1 MELRL
6 ERLGGGSRR
15 RGGLGGVA
23 FRLCQH
29 FPTLRLEAGLLLLEL
44 THELTLEVG
53 EVVALALKLVVL
65 GVPRVVRLLLKAL
78 HLLAVVRLEFGDACR
93 LAPKLALTLGEGGL
107 RLRKGRLSFLR
118 RRAVGHRRGVE
129 ALELGVAILEEL
141 EIVPEIHRELLELLL
156 GLRELRLLAAKAV
169 LDVASARV
177 ELAHA
182 LLGERDE
189 LL

>member
-1 MELRL
+1 M
-6 ERLGGGSRR
+6 
-15 RGGLGGVA
+15 A
-23 FRLCQH
+23 Y
-29 FPTLRLEAGLLLLEL
+29 
-44 THELTLEVG
+44 
-53 EVVALALKLVVL
+53 LA
-65 GVPRVVRLLLKAL
+65 RRLLLKAL

-93 LAPKLALTLGEGGL
+93 LAPKLALTLSEGGL
-107 RLRKGRLSFLR
+107 RLREGRLGFLR

-141 EIVPEIHRELLELLL
+141 EIVPEIQRELLELLL